1 MASMGFDQSTVIEM
15 MSLVDEHRDGLKE
28 VNYVKICNAMRFLH
42 QRFTAPPTPAPT
54 PAPRPV
60 QPTPAPRPVPRPTPP
75 PTPVRAYRELEWPR
89 MRLETLERS
98 AVVVINA
105 HRQKVIEELMQ
116 HTLTGPRGG
125 AIVLKR
131 VQIDQYVEQ
140 FIDVGLIHDQAE
152 FQRLSVMK
160 AKEERDREIH
170 RQRVHLNNERTRL
183 ENLHRIIID

>member
-1 MASMGFDQSTVIEM
+1 MGFDQSTVIEM

-60 QPTPAPRPVPRPTPP
+60 QPTPAPRPVPRPTPL
-75 PTPVRAYRELEWPR
+75 RELEWPR
-89 MRLETLERS
+89 IRLERLERS

-125 AIVLKR
+125 AIVLKK
-131 VQIDQYVEQ
+131 VEIDQYVAQ
-140 FIDVGLIHDQAE
+140 FIEVGLIQHQAE
-152 FQRLSVMK
+152 FQRLAVTK
-160 AKEERDREIH
+160 ANEERDREIH

>member
-125 AIVLKR
+125 AIVLKK
-131 VQIDQYVEQ
+131 VEIDQYVAQ
-140 FIDVGLIHDQAE
+140 FIEVGLIQHQAE
-152 FQRLSVMK
+152 FQRLAVTK
-160 AKEERDREIH
+160 ANEERDREIH

>member
-1 MASMGFDQSTVIEM
+1 
-15 MSLVDEHRDGLKE
+15 
-28 VNYVKICNAMRFLH
+28 
-42 QRFTAPPTPAPT
+42 
-54 PAPRPV
+54 
-60 QPTPAPRPVPRPTPP
+60 
-75 PTPVRAYRELEWPR
+75 

-125 AIVLKR
+125 AIVLKK
-131 VQIDQYVEQ
+131 VEIDQYVAQ
-140 FIDVGLIHDQAE
+140 FIEVGLIQHQAE
-152 FQRLSVMK
+152 FQRLAVTK
-160 AKEERDREIH
+160 ANEERDREIH